1 MKPCFLSGVFLYPDP
16 YTLSYYLDIATFLN
30 KIFHIY
36 LYMKSKYGILNM
48 MIIFVIYD
56 VSSSDFFLLLLDTKT
71 CSFKEKMNCI
81 IVDDDKLSCKLLE
94 GYVSKS
100 SSLTLIGI
108 YSDSVLA
115 RNELSKRHDI
125 DLIFLDI
132 RMPEMDGFDFIGS
145 LEVPP
150 NIIIVS
156 SAEEFALKAFDF
168 NVVDYLLKPVSYS
181 RFCKAIDKTIR
192 YFARKETPNTGDEEI
207 FIKKG
212 SSLVKLKLKE
222 IIFVEAL
229 ENYVTLNT
237 KEERFTIH
245 FTMKA
250 IENQLPSGIF
260 IRVHRSFI
268 INKSMIQAIKENSLD
283 LVVGDTVKTIPVGKS
298 FRDFLLNDINVMAR

>member
-1 MKPCFLSGVFLYPDP
+1 
-16 YTLSYYLDIATFLN
+16 
-30 KIFHIY
+30 
-36 LYMKSKYGILNM
+36 
-48 MIIFVIYD
+48 
-56 VSSSDFFLLLLDTKT
+56 
-71 CSFKEKMNCI
+71 MNCI

-94 GYVSKS
+94 GFVNKS
-100 SSLTLIGI
+100 TSLNLLGI
-108 YSDSVLA
+108 FSDSISA

-132 RMPEMDGFDFIGS
+132 KMPEMDGFDFIVS
-145 LEVPP
+145 LDYPP

-156 SAEEFALKAFDF
+156 SAEEYALKAFDF
-168 NVVDYLLKPVSYS
+168 NVVDYLLKPVSYG

-192 YFARKETPNTGDEEI
+192 YFSRKEQGSSGDEEI

-212 SSLVKLKLKE
+212 SSLVKLKIKE

-237 KEERFTIH
+237 KDERFTIH

-250 IENQLPSGIF
+250 IENQLPAGVF

-268 INKSMIQAIKENSLD
+268 INKSMIQTIKENSLD
-283 LVVGDTVKTIPVGKS
+283 LMVGDSLKSIPVGKS
-298 FRDFLLNDINVMAR
+298 FRDSLLNDINVMAR